1 MTVETAPAPPSRNPT
16 DDDSLVGLL
25 SVVLRKYGQRLEDM
39 LPARIIAYD
48 RTKNLAQVQPIMSVV
63 TTDAKTVKRSPVL
76 SVPVVQ
82 VGGGGFMLN
91 FPIKPGDLG
100 FIKAN
105 DRDISL
111 FKQSWSETVPNT
123 ARTHSFEDA
132 VFFPAALN
140 NFTIAASD
148 ADKLVLQ
155 ALDGSI
161 RLSMADNRACIT
173 DQPAYTQ
180 NDNAVLDVQST
191 TKAFKIPRM
200 TRTQRNAIP
209 SPTGGFM
216 VYVTDAPEGFSLYTG
231 GAGWSNP

>member
-1 MTVETAPAPPSRNPT
+1 MAIEDAPAPPSRNPT
-16 DDDSLVGLL
+16 DDESLAGLL
-25 SVVLRKYGQRLEDM
+25 NVVLRKYGQRLEDM

-48 RTKNLAQVQPIMSVV
+48 RTKNVAQVQPLINLV
-63 TTDAKTVKRSPVL
+63 TTDGKTVKRSPVL
-76 SVPVVQ
+76 SVPVYQ
-82 VGGGGFMLN
+82 IGGGGFMLN
-91 FPIKPGDLG
+91 FPIAPGDLG

-111 FKQSWSETVPNT
+111 FKQVWNQTSPNT

-132 VFFPAALN
+132 IFFPAALN
-140 NFTIAASD
+140 GFTVATSD
-148 ADKLVLQ
+148 AENVVLQ
-155 ALDGSI
+155 SLSGTI
-161 RLSMADNRACIT
+161 RLSLADNRACIT
-173 DQPAYTQ
+173 DQHAYAQ
-180 NDNAVLDVQST
+180 NANAVFDVQST

-209 SPTGGFM
+209 SPVGGFM